1 MPPGKMEKHTMDNYV
16 VRIYRRD
23 TKNPGLL
30 VGVVE
35 EVGVEG
41 NRAFH
46 SLDELWAIL
55 RTGNSHSERKKGDK
69 HPKGEE
75 KRSNKRANL

>member
-1 MPPGKMEKHTMDNYV
+1 MEKHTMDNYV

-35 EVGVEG
+35 EAGVEG
-41 NRAFH
+41 KRAFH
-46 SLDELWAIL
+46 NLDELWAIL
-55 RTGNSHSERKKGDK
+55 RSGNRLSEWKKGDN
-69 HPKGEE
+69 HPKRDR
-75 KRSNKRANL
+75 KRSNKKSANL

>member
-1 MPPGKMEKHTMDNYV
+1 MEKNTMDNYV

-46 SLDELWAIL
+46 NLDELWAIL
-55 RTGNSHSERKKGDK
+55 ISGNRLSAWKKGDK
-69 HPKGEE
+69 HPKRGE